1 MAAKMGCFCAATR
14 LSLACAY
21 LAVPGEVGR
30 RVGLRRVGMNRETGN
45 VSFWVAAP
53 LGVEAMDRRNFGI
66 VAASLWHH
74 GRWGGAES
82 VIATNFRRQ
91 VAELISQ
98 PHLLLREF
106 QRFSH
111 VLQRPAIAAELSS
124 ERENLLSQLIEQLAQ
139 LETFHRRDKHAGGGK
154 DRFPLGCEELGN

>member
-1 MAAKMGCFCAATR
+1 MAAKMGCVCAAT
-14 LSLACAY
+14 LLPLACAY

-82 VIATNFRRQ
+82 VIARRIFERHCAADGV
-91 VAELISQ
+91 VADLG
-98 PHLLLREF
+98 
-106 QRFSH
+106 SH
-111 VLQRPAIAAELSS
+111 VGYFTLLAA
-124 ERENLLSQLIEQLAQ
+124 A
-139 LETFHRRDKHAGGGK
+139 HGCVGPG
-154 DRFPLGCEELGN
+154 LGRV